1 MLSGGAALLF
11 GAGLF
16 GAGLSGCGIQPGDD
30 AQRSPSPSSPS
41 RGPSTTPLP
50 RGGTT
55 VLGKRRLVGYCGYP
69 GARGQGRLGIGSLD
83 DRVAEI
89 EKRYANSYGKG
100 RPILPTL
107 ELIATTVHPVSGR
120 DGTFRTRTDPKII
133 ERHVKAAEHHESYL
147 LLNIQPGRV
156 FGSTSGK
163 ELDGVARWLSD
174 LVAKHHLPQKVMVYH
189 QLHLDIVAKESALRE
204 HPGVALIKSVDG
216 IGSRSAKTDTWT
228 KLAKAAPD
236 HVAMGFKLFYDEDTA
251 GGHDQM
257 SPSQVLALRP
267 RPDYVMYE

>member
-1 MLSGGAALLF
+1 M
-11 GAGLF
+11 
-16 GAGLSGCGIQPGDD
+16 
-30 AQRSPSPSSPS
+30 
-41 RGPSTTPLP
+41 
-50 RGGTT
+50 
-55 VLGKRRLVGYCGYP
+55 LGKRRLVGYCGYP

-147 LLNIQPGRV
+147 LLNIQPGRANFLDEVKALEPWLVRPDVGVALDPEWAVKKGQVPGRV

-251 GGHDQM
+251 GGHDLM